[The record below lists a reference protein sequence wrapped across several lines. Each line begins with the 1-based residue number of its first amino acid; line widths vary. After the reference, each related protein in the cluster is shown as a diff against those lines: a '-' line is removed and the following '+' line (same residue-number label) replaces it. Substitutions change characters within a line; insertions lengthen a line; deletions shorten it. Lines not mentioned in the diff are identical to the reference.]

1 MLSAESLKAIA
12 KLSESVANAVAQ
24 SVCIEIWHGFNYGS
38 IKIASSDKGIVKR
51 LKEDLGWE
59 YSATEYVIHRKFE
72 NAETAIAVARII
84 EADLKGKG
92 INTCTKLGN
101 TR

>member
-12 KLSESVANAVAQ
+12 DLSESVANAVAQ

-38 IKIASSDKGIVKR
+38 IKIASSDKGVFGR
-51 LKEDLGWE
+51 LKEDLGWS
-59 YSATEYVIHRKFE
+59 YSATEHVIHHRFQ
-72 NAETAIAVARII
+72 NAETAMAVAKII

-92 INTCTKLGN
+92 IDVCTKLGN